1 MNPAVPVPAWV
12 AIGGNQGQV
21 RATLEAAIEAIDV
34 LPGTRV
40 LQRSSLYRTPAW
52 GRTDQPDF
60 INGVLAVET
69 TLDAPGLLA
78 NLLGIERRFGRLRD
92 EDAGRWGPRTLDLDL
107 LLYGSAHFHEEGLT
121 LPHPRMTERGFVLL
135 PLLEIAPDATI
146 PGRGRAADWLAGC
159 ADQSVAVLPPPAAA
173 VNA

>member
-1 MNPAVPVPAWV
+1 MSPAVPVPAWV

-21 RATLEAAIEAIDV
+21 RATLEAAIEAIDA

-69 TLDAPGLLA
+69 TLAAPDLLA

-107 LLYGSAHFHEEGLT
+107 LLHDDQVLELPGLS
-121 LPHPRMTERGFVLL
+121 LPHPRLHERAFVLV
-135 PLLEIAPDATI
+135 PLAEIAPCLVV
-146 PGRGRAADWLAGC
+146 PGRGRVDGLLAKVEASGIE
-159 ADQSVAVLPPPAAA
+159 AIP
-173 VNA
+173 

>member
-1 MNPAVPVPAWV
+1 MNPAAPVPAWV

-21 RATLEAAIEAIDV
+21 RATLEAAIEAIDA

-69 TLDAPGLLA
+69 TLAAPDLLA

-107 LLYGSAHFHEEGLT
+107 LLYDEQVLELPGLS
-121 LPHPRMTERGFVLL
+121 LPHPRLHERAFVLV
-135 PLLEIAPDATI
+135 PLAEIAPGLVV
-146 PGRGRAADWLAGC
+146 PGRGRVDGLLAKVEASGIE
-159 ADQSVAVLPPPAAA
+159 AIP
-173 VNA
+173 

>member
-1 MNPAVPVPAWV
+1 MSPAVPVPAWV

-21 RATLEAAIEAIDV
+21 RATLEAAIEAIDA

-69 TLDAPGLLA
+69 TLAAPDLLA

-107 LLYGSAHFHEEGLT
+107 LLYDEQVLELPGLS
-121 LPHPRMTERGFVLL
+121 LPHPRLHERAFVLV
-135 PLLEIAPDATI
+135 PLAEIAPGLVV
-146 PGRGRAADWLAGC
+146 PGRGRVDGLLAKVEASGIE
-159 ADQSVAVLPPPAAA
+159 AIP
-173 VNA
+173 

>member
-1 MNPAVPVPAWV
+1 WV

-21 RATLEAAIEAIDV
+21 RATLEAAIEAIDA

-69 TLDAPGLLA
+69 TLAAPDLLA

-107 LLYGSAHFHEEGLT
+107 LLHDDQVLELPGLS
-121 LPHPRMTERGFVLL
+121 LPHPRLHERAFVLV
-135 PLLEIAPDATI
+135 PLAEIAPGLVV
-146 PGRGRAADWLAGC
+146 PGRGRVDGLLAKVDASGIE
-159 ADQSVAVLPPPAAA
+159 AIP
-173 VNA
+173 

>member
-1 MNPAVPVPAWV
+1 MSPAAPVPAWV

-21 RATLEAAIEAIDV
+21 RATLEAAIEAIDA

-69 TLDAPGLLA
+69 TLAAPDLLA
-78 NLLGIERRFGRLRD
+78 NLLGNERRFGRLRD
-92 EDAGRWGPRTLDLDL
+92 EDAGRWAPRTLDLDL
-107 LLYGSAHFHEEGLT
+107 LLHDDQVLELPGLS
-121 LPHPRMTERGFVLL
+121 LPHPRLHERAFVLV
-135 PLLEIAPDATI
+135 PLAEIAPGLVV
-146 PGRGRAADWLAGC
+146 PGRGRVDGLLAKVDASGIE
-159 ADQSVAVLPPPAAA
+159 AIP
-173 VNA
+173 

>member
-1 MNPAVPVPAWV
+1 MNPAAPVPAWV

-21 RATLEAAIEAIDV
+21 RATLEAAIEAIDA

-69 TLDAPGLLA
+69 TLAAPDLLA

-107 LLYGSAHFHEEGLT
+107 LLHDDQVLELPGLS
-121 LPHPRMTERGFVLL
+121 LPHPRLHERAFVLV
-135 PLLEIAPDATI
+135 PLAEIAPGLVV
-146 PGRGRAADWLAGC
+146 PGRGRVDGLLAKVDASGIE
-159 ADQSVAVLPPPAAA
+159 AIP
-173 VNA
+173 

>member
-1 MNPAVPVPAWV
+1 MSPAAPVPAWV

-21 RATLEAAIEAIDV
+21 RATLEAAIEAIDA

-69 TLDAPGLLA
+69 TLAAPDLLA

-107 LLYGSAHFHEEGLT
+107 LLHDDQVLELPGLS
-121 LPHPRMTERGFVLL
+121 LPHPRLHERAFVLV
-135 PLLEIAPDATI
+135 PLAEIAPGLVV
-146 PGRGRAADWLAGC
+146 PGRGRVDGLLAKVDASGIE
-159 ADQSVAVLPPPAAA
+159 AIP
-173 VNA
+173 

>member
-1 MNPAVPVPAWV
+1 MNPAAPVPAWV

-21 RATLEAAIEAIDV
+21 RATLEAAIEAIGA

-40 LQRSSLYRTPAW
+40 LQRSALYRTPAW

-69 TLDAPGLLA
+69 TLAAPDLLA

-107 LLYGSAHFHEEGLT
+107 LAYDDQVLELPGLS
-121 LPHPRMTERGFVLL
+121 LPHPRLHERAFVLV
-135 PLLEIAPDATI
+135 PLAEISPGLVV
-146 PGRGRAADWLAGC
+146 PGRGRVDELLAKVDASGIE
-159 ADQSVAVLPPPAAA
+159 AIP
-173 VNA
+173 

>member
-1 MNPAVPVPAWV
+1 MNPAAPVPAWV

-21 RATLEAAIEAIDV
+21 RATLEAAIEAIDA

-69 TLDAPGLLA
+69 TLAAPDLLA

-107 LLYGSAHFHEEGLT
+107 LLYDEQVLELPGLS
-121 LPHPRMTERGFVLL
+121 LPHPRLHERAFVLV
-135 PLLEIAPDATI
+135 PLAEIAPGLVVPGWGRVDGLLAKVDASGIEAI
-146 PGRGRAADWLAGC
+146 P
-159 ADQSVAVLPPPAAA
+159 
-173 VNA
+173 